1 MNSTPAAPQTVM
13 GLNLVPDAGQWRRW
27 WSLRWMAISGALNL
41 TSEFL
46 SAMMDP
52 LRVGW
57 SMIPGTWLSG
67 LPTWLPMLFG
77 ISALVALTAAGLS
90 RFIQQKVKPKP

>member
-1 MNSTPAAPQTVM
+1 MNGSAPAKVM
-13 GLNLVPDAGQWRRW
+13 GVTLVADAGQWKRW
-27 WSLRWMAISGALNL
+27 WSLRWIGVSFVLQT

-67 LPTWLPMLFG
+67 LPTWLPMAFG
-77 ISALVALTAAGLS
+77 ISSIFALAAAGLA
-90 RFIQQKVKPKP
+90 RFIQQRAKPKP